1 VSALGVCIIN
11 SLMLQGKF
19 GKGDSTFWE
28 KSACVEVCGLLRGDL
43 YFICTLCVIIKCYFV
58 LNEHPSWSWESASK
72 VLLFFALALNDSN
85 NSPPTFLSAIFCNHC
100 SNFSGKVHLFFGN
113 PLIMSS
119 TYLWSVAT

>member
-19 GKGDSTFWE
+19 GKGDSTFWK

-43 YFICTLCVIIKCYFV
+43 YFICTLCVFIKCYFV

-72 VLLFFALALNDSN
+72 VLLFIALALNDSTTL
-85 NSPPTFLSAIFCNHC
+85 SQLFYLQFSVTIAATSVEKCTYFLVIH
-100 SNFSGKVHLFFGN
+100 
-113 PLIMSS
+113 
-119 TYLWSVAT
+119 